1 MVTRF
6 ESKVRLHGSDETLWC
21 VRLHLKRNGKR
32 KVFSRLCLQI
42 IINSLQLASGALTGR
57 SGETVFMKQ
66 GMNSKGSA
74 LVMVVAMSVVAAIF
88 AVTGLSFTQSNFSMS
103 SSVVD
108 EVKAFY
114 FAEAGIQ
121 RALYKIKNEA
131 NPAITSWAWP
141 FAGQTVVIDIAT
153 PTLLAP
159 TVYPVTS
166 RGTCR
171 QSQKTITATIQK
183 QGTSATLSAW
193 GS

>member
-1 MVTRF
+1 M
-6 ESKVRLHGSDETLWC
+6 
-21 VRLHLKRNGKR
+21 KR
-32 KVFSRLCLQI
+32 
-42 IINSLQLASGALTGR
+42 
-57 SGETVFMKQ
+57 

-114 FAEAGIQ
+114 FAEGGIQ
-121 RALYKIKNEA
+121 RALYKIKTGVDFNDIPVA
-131 NPAITSWAWP
+131 SWNWT
-141 FAGQTVVIDIAT
+141 FAGQTVVIDIAV
-153 PTLLAP
+153 PTLAAP
-159 TVYPVTS
+159 TLYPVTS